1 MTIEASP
8 MKTNT
13 KKGTKI
19 LGRHRRKETNLIAV
33 LQDIKEACNWLPPEA
48 LKMVSS
54 VNWFGACA
62 PAPIVIVDGTYH
74 GQTTVKKVKPTLDT
88 YLREKRKTK
97 KAAQKK

>member
-1 MTIEASP
+1 MMIEACP
-8 MKTNT
+8 MKTST

-19 LGRHRRKETNLIAV
+19 LERNRRKKTNLIAV
-33 LQDIKEACNWLPPEA
+33 LQDIKEACNWLLPEA

-62 PAPIVIVDGTYH
+62 PASIVIVDGTYH
-74 GQTTVKKVKPTLDT
+74 GQTTVKEAKPTLDT
-88 YLREKRKTK
+88 YLRQKRKTK

>member
-1 MTIEASP
+1 MTIEACP

-19 LGRHRRKETNLIAV
+19 LERHRRKKTNLIAV
-33 LQDIKEACNWLPPEA
+33 LLGIKEACNWLSPEA

-62 PAPIVIVDGTYH
+62 PASIAIVDGTYH
-74 GQTTVKKVKPTLDT
+74 GQTTVKEVNPTLDT
-88 YLREKRKTK
+88 YLRKKTKTK